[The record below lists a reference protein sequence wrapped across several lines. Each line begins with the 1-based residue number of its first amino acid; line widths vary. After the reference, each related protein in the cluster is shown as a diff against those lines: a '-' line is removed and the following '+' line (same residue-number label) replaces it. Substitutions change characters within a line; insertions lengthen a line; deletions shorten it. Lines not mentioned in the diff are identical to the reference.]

1 MRAAAAGDKKSGVG
15 WIISVRCGK
24 VQDKRKRQQILRIFF
39 AGGRR
44 VAAPERANGPALR
57 AQKAI
62 LTV

>member
-1 MRAAAAGDKKSGVG
+1 MG
-15 WIISVRCGK
+15 WIISARCGK
-24 VQDKRKRQQILRIFF
+24 VLDKRKRQQILRIFF

-44 VAAPERANGPALR
+44 VAAPERVKGTALR